1 VRILVIDDEP
11 VQGEALAEYLCLHGH
26 HADWTVCLTGAL
38 ALMRLRRYDTVVTDL
53 MLACVSANRL
63 IEGLRS
69 VPHPPAIIALT
80 GLPLQDPVVKGLPA
94 GVPVFQKPMDPEV
107 ILAAIEKIEVST
119 SHGPTIH

>member
-1 VRILVIDDEP
+1 
-11 VQGEALAEYLCLHGH
+11 
-26 HADWTVCLTGAL
+26 
-38 ALMRLRRYDTVVTDL
+38 
-53 MLACVSANRL
+53 
-63 IEGLRS
+63 